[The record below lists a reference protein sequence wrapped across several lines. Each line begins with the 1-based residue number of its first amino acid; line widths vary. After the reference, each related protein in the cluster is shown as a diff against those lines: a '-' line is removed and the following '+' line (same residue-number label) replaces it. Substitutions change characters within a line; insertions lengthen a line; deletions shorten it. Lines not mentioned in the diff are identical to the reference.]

1 MTHAITR
8 ACYSQARGAV
18 VGCVRF
24 RYSTEVGKGRDD
36 FASAKP
42 FNDIPFK
49 KGYPV
54 INNMLEFAGKYG
66 KMHEL
71 IWSRHQQLG
80 PIFRE
85 KLGVLDSVM
94 ITDVEAIGD
103 FLRQEGKYPMRTK
116 VPVWSQYRKQ
126 AGEAEGIFMADS
138 EDWQRMRSVVDKPL
152 LKIKTVESY
161 ADVFNTIIT
170 EFLDR
175 LARLRGPDGVVEN
188 IDVELFNWSLETIST
203 VLYDKRM
210 GCLSDE
216 RSGDSEEF
224 VKAIRVMLE
233 TTVDVGVLP
242 PTLAKIFRPFRYRDF
257 TRSTDTLFRVA
268 RQCVDEALAKLKAK
282 TGSLDE
288 VGFLEYLLLKDTI
301 SPKEIYANVTELMS
315 AAVDTTSNTVQ
326 FMLYEVAKNPD
337 VQKKLREELERS
349 VPPGEIP
356 TPVHLRTM
364 PYLKAVIKE
373 TLRLYPVGSYVGR
386 INQQDI
392 VILGYQVPK
401 GKNVVVSLHAVG
413 RSPSLYD
420 EAETFR
426 PERWMRELREASDK
440 PAAFSHIPFGF
451 GQRMCVGRR
460 VAELEM
466 QLLVAQM
473 LQRFDLKPSGQSP
486 PDIVQFVITRPKD
499 PVRVKLIDRPPR

>member
-1 MTHAITR
+1 MALFIRRATCLQAGR
-8 ACYSQARGAV
+8 ACA
-18 VGCVRF
+18 GCVRF
-24 RYSTEVGKGRDD
+24 RYTTEAGKAKDD
-36 FASAKP
+36 FKSAKP

-54 INNMLEFAGKYG
+54 INNMLEFAGKVG

-71 IWSRHQQLG
+71 IWSRHQQHG

-103 FLRQEGKYPMRTK
+103 FLRQEGKYPKRTE
-116 VPVWSQYRKQ
+116 VPVWTQYRKQ
-126 AGEAEGIFMADS
+126 AGEAEGIFMADN

-152 LKIKTVESY
+152 MKIKTVESY
-161 ADVFNTIIT
+161 ADIVNTVTT

-175 LARLRGPDGVVEN
+175 LASVRGPDGVVEN
-188 IDVELFNWSLETIST
+188 IDVELFNWSLETVCT
-203 VLYDKRM
+203 VLYNKRM
-210 GCLSDE
+210 GCLSDK
-216 RSGDSEEF
+216 RSGESEEF

-233 TTVDVGVLP
+233 TTVDIGVFP
-242 PTLAKIFRPFRYRDF
+242 PTLAKILRPFRYRAF
-257 TRSTDTLFRVA
+257 TQSTDTLFRVA
-268 RQCVDEALAKLKAK
+268 RQCVDEAMVELKSK
-282 TGSLDE
+282 TVDEEE

-301 SPKEIYANVTELMS
+301 STKEIYANVTELMT
-315 AAVDTTSNTVQ
+315 AAVDTTSNTMQ
-326 FMLYEVAKNPD
+326 FLLYEVAKNPD
-337 VQKKLREELERS
+337 VQKKLREELELS
-349 VPPGEIP
+349 VPPGEIA
-356 TPVHLRTM
+356 TPKHLRSM

-392 VILGYQVPK
+392 VIMGYHVPK

-413 RSPSLYD
+413 RLPSLYD
-420 EAETFR
+420 EPGTFR
-426 PERWMRELREASDK
+426 PERWLRETRKAREK
-440 PAAFSHIPFGF
+440 PVAFSHIPFGF
-451 GQRMCVGRR
+451 GKRMCVGRR
-460 VAELEM
+460 VAELEI

-473 LQRFDLKPSGQSP
+473 LQRFDLKPSGQPP

-499 PVRVKLIDRPPR
+499 PVRVKFEDRRSL